1 MLTQV
6 GTNTN
11 RNREADVRIC
21 QLLLDHGADVNY
33 QAPDGSSTVGALA
46 QHGLDEM
53 IQVMVDRGADIDLLS
68 DSGHSPLLFALGG
81 AAGLDTDGST
91 EKTIRLLVRLGAKL
105 QHPHIVAKEVM
116 TGTRLLPESIFRH
129 HGPKPLANLIRYV
142 IDNGG
147 DEADPNSR
155 ATPEALAERVALVD
169 EFERAEAAFAPGD
182 RVVVDGLRAKT
193 KYNGKTGV
201 VRGPLGANGRFPV
214 AVNMTQGVETI
225 ALKVANLRAADE

>member
-1 MLTQV
+1 M
-6 GTNTN
+6 
-11 RNREADVRIC
+11 
-21 QLLLDHGADVNY
+21 
-33 QAPDGSSTVGALA
+33 
-46 QHGLDEM
+46 
-53 IQVMVDRGADIDLLS
+53 
-68 DSGHSPLLFALGG
+68 
-81 AAGLDTDGST
+81 
-91 EKTIRLLVRLGAKL
+91 
-105 QHPHIVAKEVM
+105 
-116 TGTRLLPESIFRH
+116 
-129 HGPKPLANLIRYV
+129 IRYV

-182 RVVVDGLRAKT
+182 RVVVDGLRAKP

>member
-1 MLTQV
+1 M
-6 GTNTN
+6 
-11 RNREADVRIC
+11 
-21 QLLLDHGADVNY
+21 
-33 QAPDGSSTVGALA
+33 APDGRDPAR
-46 QHGLDEM
+46 
-53 IQVMVDRGADIDLLS
+53 VDLS
-68 DSGHSPLLFALGG
+68 PPRSE
-81 AAGLDTDGST
+81 AA
-91 EKTIRLLVRLGAKL
+91 
-105 QHPHIVAKEVM
+105 
-116 TGTRLLPESIFRH
+116 
-129 HGPKPLANLIRYV
+129 ANLIKFV

-182 RVVVDGLRAKT
+182 RAVAADGLRAKT

-225 ALKVANLRAADE
+225 ALKVANLRAADGKYSIEGP

>member
-1 MLTQV
+1 MRARDCLPM
-6 GTNTN
+6 
-11 RNREADVRIC
+11 RI
-21 QLLLDHGADVNY
+21 G
-33 QAPDGSSTVGALA
+33 QA
-46 QHGLDEM
+46 
-53 IQVMVDRGADIDLLS
+53 LS
-68 DSGHSPLLFALGG
+68 LLFLVVWRPVLGQSDRNTCEMG
-81 AAGLDTDGST
+81 GKNSGNECQTAADLQ
-91 EKTIRLLVRLGAKL
+91 RLYVADEEAVLAVLRDSPHVASATAAELNPLITKAVKNGHARVLVKL
-105 QHPHIVAKEVM
+105 V
-116 TGTRLLPESIFRH
+116 
-129 HGPKPLANLIRYV
+129 IRYV